1 MRYRHPDQAISA
13 SGGGIEAGVQ
23 VFCGNDDVRDT
34 WSPYGTADMLERAAI
49 IGWRIDWRTDPLLDA
64 LFGMVSGD
72 GARALGIAEHGIA
85 VGKHAN
91 LSTLPAETIAE
102 AIGQHPPRR
111 LVLFAGRVVARDG
124 TCAA

>member
-1 MRYRHPDQAISA
+1 M
-13 SGGGIEAGVQ
+13 Q
-23 VFCGNDDVRDT
+23 VFCGNDDVHDT
-34 WSPYGTADMLERAAI
+34 WSPCGTADMLERAAI

-102 AIGQHPPRR
+102 AAGAVRGTRGRARRR
-111 LVLFAGRVVARDG
+111 LRRLTSTARSPSRS
-124 TCAA
+124 CPAPARSP